1 MISSLKNNRKQ
12 NKLVKQMNILLV
24 LLLSLVFVLA
34 FIIVPC
40 YKSEVRT
47 LSKSLRNNVHFYVA
61 RDKDNSL
68 WLYLGKPERSKQT
81 FMPITY
87 GGIIRG
93 EKYFSNYGLDVNDY
107 ANLKWEDEPVEVFLN
122 LEN

>member
-1 MISSLKNNRKQ
+1 
-12 NKLVKQMNILLV
+12 MNILLV
-24 LLLSLVFVLA
+24 LLVSIVFILA

-61 RDKDNSL
+61 RDGNGLL
-68 WLYLGKPERSKQT
+68 WLYLGKPEMSKQV
-81 FMPITY
+81 FVASSC
-87 GGIIRG
+87 GEIISG
-93 EKYFSNYGLDVNDY
+93 ENGFSNYGLDVKDY